1 MRGLGITSVGGDL
14 GRKYKEGKEGRDG
27 KEVEHAAGLLDGKE
41 GMEGKITRPFE
52 R

>member
-1 MRGLGITSVGGDL
+1 MAGIWDENIEWKD
-14 GRKYKEGKEGRDG
+14 RMEG